1 MNIVRPLFAELLID
15 YCILARYKGYT
26 SDSLFP
32 VRELCMIEIGTFNQ
46 LKVVKQV
53 DFGVYVDGEEHDTIL
68 LPKRYVPEGCTVGD
82 WVDVFLYFDSDD
94 LLIAT
99 TEKPKAQ
106 VGDCEFLKV
115 VDINHAGAFMDW
127 GLPKDLLVPYNE
139 QQKPMEVGY
148 SYVVHVFHDQN
159 SDRIAASTKLSHYLD
174 EEPVWLKP
182 KQAVNL
188 LIAGRTELGYKAV
201 IDNKYL
207 GLIFRADA
215 FRPLKIGERLPGFVK
230 TIRPDGKVDLLISQG
245 SLQGDYDLGE
255 QIIQHLRDNGGES
268 TLSDKS
274 APDDIY
280 RLFKVSKK
288 KYKQALGTLYKSQ
301 RISIEP
307 GKIKLIDQ

>member
-1 MNIVRPLFAELLID
+1 MV
-15 YCILARYKGYT
+15 
-26 SDSLFP
+26 
-32 VRELCMIEIGTFNQ
+32 EIGTFNKLQ
-46 LKVVKQV
+46 VVKQV
-53 DFGVYVDGEEHDTIL
+53 DFGVYVDGGELDTIL
-68 LPKRYVPEGCTVGD
+68 LPKRYVPEGCEIGD

-99 TEKPKAQ
+99 TETPKVQ
-106 VGDCEFLKV
+106 VGDCAMLTV

-159 SDRIAASTKLSHYLD
+159 SDRIAASTKLSHHLD
-174 EEPVWLKP
+174 EETGWLKP
-182 KQAVNL
+182 RQAVNL

-230 TIRPDGKVDLLISQG
+230 SIRKDGKIDLLISQAT
-245 SLQGDYDLGE
+245 LQGDHDLAE
-255 QIIQHLRDNGGES
+255 QIIRHLTEVGGES
-268 TLSDKS
+268 SLTDKS
-274 APDDIY
+274 NPDDIY
-280 RLFKVSKK
+280 RTYKVSKK
-288 KYKQALGTLYKSQ
+288 KYKQALGSLYKSK
-301 RISIEP
+301 RISLSAE
-307 GKIKLIDQ
+307 KIQLIN

>member
-1 MNIVRPLFAELLID
+1 
-15 YCILARYKGYT
+15 
-26 SDSLFP
+26 
-32 VRELCMIEIGTFNQ
+32 
-46 LKVVKQV
+46 
-53 DFGVYVDGEEHDTIL
+53 
-68 LPKRYVPEGCTVGD
+68 
-82 WVDVFLYFDSDD
+82 
-94 LLIAT
+94 
-99 TEKPKAQ
+99 
-106 VGDCEFLKV
+106 
-115 VDINHAGAFMDW
+115 
-127 GLPKDLLVPYNE
+127 
-139 QQKPMEVGY
+139 
-148 SYVVHVFHDQN
+148 
-159 SDRIAASTKLSHYLD
+159 
-174 EEPVWLKP
+174 WLKP

-268 TLSDKS
+268 SLSDKS

-301 RISIEP
+301 RIIIEP
-307 GKIKLIDQ
+307 GKVKLIDQ

>member
-1 MNIVRPLFAELLID
+1 MV
-15 YCILARYKGYT
+15 
-26 SDSLFP
+26 
-32 VRELCMIEIGTFNQ
+32 EIGAFNRLQ
-46 LKVVKQV
+46 VVKQV
-53 DFGVYVDGEEHDTIL
+53 DFGVYVDGGDLDTIL
-68 LPKRYVPEGCTVGD
+68 LPRRYVPGGCEVGD

-99 TEKPKAQ
+99 TEKPKVQ

-127 GLPKDLLVPYNE
+127 GLSKDLLVPYNE

-159 SDRIAASTKLSHYLD
+159 SDRIAASTKLNHHLD
-174 EEPVWLKP
+174 EETVWLKP
-182 KQAVNL
+182 RQAVNL
-188 LIAGRTELGYKAV
+188 LIAARTELGYKAV

-230 TIRPDGKVDLLISQG
+230 TIRADGKIDLLISQG
-245 SLQGDYDLGE
+245 TLQGHHDLAE
-255 QIIQHLRDNGGES
+255 QIIRHLQDRGGES
-268 TLSDKS
+268 QLSDKS
-274 APDDIY
+274 DPDEIY

-288 KYKQALGTLYKSQ
+288 KYKQALGTLYKSK
-301 RISIEP
+301 RILIES
-307 GKIKLIDQ
+307 GKITLISP

>member
-1 MNIVRPLFAELLID
+1 MV
-15 YCILARYKGYT
+15 
-26 SDSLFP
+26 
-32 VRELCMIEIGTFNQ
+32 EIGTFNKLQ
-46 LKVVKQV
+46 VVKQV
-53 DFGVYVDGEEHDTIL
+53 DFGVYVDGGELDTIL
-68 LPKRYVPEGCTVGD
+68 LPKRYVPEGCEIGD

-99 TEKPKAQ
+99 TETPKVQ
-106 VGDCEFLKV
+106 VGDCAMLTV

-159 SDRIAASTKLSHYLD
+159 SDRIAASTKLSHHLD
-174 EEPVWLKP
+174 EETVWLKP
-182 KQAVNL
+182 RQAVNL

-230 TIRPDGKVDLLISQG
+230 SIRKDGKIDLLISQAT
-245 SLQGDYDLGE
+245 LQGDHDLGE
-255 QIIQHLRDNGGES
+255 QIIRHLTEVGGES
-268 TLSDKS
+268 SLTDKS
-274 APDDIY
+274 NPDDIY
-280 RLFKVSKK
+280 RTYKVSKK
-288 KYKQALGTLYKSQ
+288 KYKQTLGSLYKSK
-301 RISIEP
+301 RISLSAE
-307 GKIKLIDQ
+307 KIQLIN